1 MINIVIFVYS
11 ATKVLRYVQKCNDF
25 NDLST
30 KVKKVLNFFDKLRSH
45 AAGTQFL

>member
-1 MINIVIFVYS
+1 MINIVIFLYS
-11 ATKVLRYVQKCNDF
+11 TTNALRYAQKGNDC

-45 AAGTQFL
+45 PAGTQFL

>member
-1 MINIVIFVYS
+1 MINIVICVYS
-11 ATKVLRYVQKCNDF
+11 ATDVQRYIQKCNYF
-25 NDLST
+25 NELST